1 MRGRFYCDV
10 GGSGAVSRDLLD
22 PDLYYADDLITHLVD
37 VGFLRE
43 VAGQYIDSVPES
55 ADVTGVV
62 APAVSGIPFGTILA
76 DELGVPLVVARKSF
90 GIATRGEIKTADVKS
105 YTGGVTQQLGISAR
119 QLDRLG
125 PSVLLA
131 DDFLAT
137 GAALSAVH
145 SVLAEHGHPV
155 GAAVILAKPELGGVE
170 ALVAQKCPVWTFA
183 ELPCGQPDPETVGE
197 WW

>member
-1 MRGRFYCDV
+1 MEGGFYFDF
-10 GGSGAVSRDLLD
+10 GGQGGVARDLID
-22 PDLYYADDLITHLVD
+22 PALYYADDLITHFVD

-43 VAGQYIDSVPES
+43 VATRYLDAVTES
-55 ADVTGVV
+55 RDVTGVV

-76 DELGVPLVVARKSF
+76 DELKVPLVVARKSF
-90 GIATRGEIKTADVKS
+90 GIATRGEIKSADVES
-105 YTGGVTQQLGISAR
+105 YTGETTQELGISAR

-137 GAALSAVH
+137 GAALTALH
-145 SVLAEHGHPV
+145 SVLADHGEPV

-170 ALVAQKCPVWTFA
+170 ALAARKCPVWTFA
-183 ELPCGQPDPETVGE
+183 DLPAGVPAPKTVGG